1 MPYISRSKSNQ
12 KMKFGNFVEHNM
24 QKSFLQKLCRKWEK
38 ETSSRPHFL
47 RKWFILH
54 ENIFASPR
62 LGDAIKINYK
72 ISDCLSRDMFEK
84 GLGLVSLTRFVFDF
98 SRKIFHI
105 SHSIKWSTFIIWLP
119 LLLEILDNMCI
130 VIICFPVYDARNFE
144 NSLSFFI
151 RACFY
156 MNKKLRTKVL
166 RWNKTLFSSFLKGF
180 QLQKIVSHL
189 KVVL

>member
-1 MPYISRSKSNQ
+1 MVHITWKRTVSTLVSIY
-12 KMKFGNFVEHNM
+12 
-24 QKSFLQKLCRKWEK
+24 
-38 ETSSRPHFL
+38 
-47 RKWFILH
+47 
-54 ENIFASPR
+54 FASPR

-72 ISDCLSRDMFEK
+72 ISDCLSRDMFKLDFLEK
-84 GLGLVSLTRFVFDF
+84 GLRLVSLTQFVFDF
-98 SRKIFHI
+98 SRKIFLI
-105 SHSIKWSTFIIWLP
+105 SHSIKWSTFTIWLP

-130 VIICFPVYDARNFE
+130 VIICFPVYDVRNFE
-144 NSLSFFI
+144 NSLSFLI

-180 QLQKIVSHL
+180 QLQEIVSHL